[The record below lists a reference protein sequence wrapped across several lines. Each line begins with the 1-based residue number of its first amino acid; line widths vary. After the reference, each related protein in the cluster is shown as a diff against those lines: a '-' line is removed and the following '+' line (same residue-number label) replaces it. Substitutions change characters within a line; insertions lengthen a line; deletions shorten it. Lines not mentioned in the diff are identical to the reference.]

1 MLLAMNELDKIS
13 SYLDDLVNTKKIFK
27 YRIYVNLNTTI
38 SIDVVGDEN
47 HKLKYEIEQ
56 FSRVNISVE
65 EWISIEDYENDEY
78 YQNNFKENIDKKH
91 RRRLI
96 NLINNN
102 KEHVD
107 CELPIITFYSY
118 KGGVGRTTSL
128 ITFANYYAYHYNK
141 KVVILDFDFEAPGLT
156 NYFDFSL
163 DSMDNKNGVLEY
175 LLDKESS
182 REKLRLTENYMIE
195 VSREYTGE
203 GSIFVMPAGSL
214 YTEENLNSYIE
225 ALARVDINSTDIIIK
240 QIIDLIQ
247 DIKEELNPDIILIDS
262 RTGFNDVFGFLI
274 NKISSMV
281 IGLFEDNIQTKPGLN
296 LFINEIF
303 NNDINSIL
311 INSLVHKDSG
321 YSKRFKAFSDK
332 VSDYTTSITE
342 ESSSPNILEL
352 RKSNILG
359 NLGTIED
366 DKEDYFDF
374 IKSNTPNDYK
384 NFFEKIND
392 LIENKK
398 NDTVRNIETP
408 KNKCLRIVKKKTELL
423 EDSEIVDC
431 DILNNSR
438 RKTILNKIYQNYPD
452 SYADNMSFDESF
464 LNEKFYYRKCM
475 EDIFNFDKLLLIGG
489 KGTGKTAFYKAL
501 THDIFIT
508 NLKNKA
514 NKKQYK
520 FSVIDIISLETEN
533 ENKYFNTKNF
543 NQEKIIDKEFFYKR
557 FWATYILNSIL
568 IDTSRIDNYKMS
580 SSVKEVFPK
589 KLTNSTE
596 DKLFF
601 EDIIKNDKKFILVEK
616 ELSSIDLYLKK
627 KDINLIIT
635 FDQLDFIVKPILWP
649 SIISPLI
656 DYCRSLNYVKIKPK
670 LFLRRDLYKKLT
682 NLTNKNL
689 LDSKTINLEWSKDE
703 IFAFFFKI
711 VFAYAKDEFFE
722 VMKDY
727 EDVLP
732 DRIESIVKKINQ
744 KNNYNQ
750 ISLDIYYLK
759 SLVSTF
765 FGKYPNTFSKK
776 NIKYEETYLW
786 FYTSLANADGTIS
799 LRPFL
804 DLIKYAIES
813 FLEKGTD
820 AYKPILNPYFYNSNY
835 NRQKCVEKYVEDLSN
850 EEGNEDLKK
859 IMEHIKSSSR
869 FPNNLKFR
877 RLQGKDCDK
886 FFSYFLENLD
896 LDCKTKE
903 DVEELL
909 IVNGIISLHY
919 VNMNNKAFSFAY
931 LYKYY
936 LNLRR

>member
-1 MLLAMNELDKIS
+1 MLLAMSELDKIS
-13 SYLDDLVNTKKIFK
+13 NFLDGLINKEKIFK
-27 YRIYVNLNTTI
+27 YKIYFNLNTSI
-38 SIDVVGDEN
+38 SIDIVADRNDE
-47 HKLKYEIEQ
+47 LKSEIEQ
-56 FSRVNISVE
+56 YSNVKICIE
-65 EWISIEDYENDEY
+65 EWISKEDYNNDAY
-78 YQNNFKENIDKKH
+78 YQNNFKEKIDKKH
-91 RRRLI
+91 RRRLS

-102 KEHVD
+102 NSNNNSNI
-107 CELPIITFYSY
+107 PITTFYSY

-182 REKLRLTENYMIE
+182 REKLRLTEKYMIE

-214 YTEENLNSYIE
+214 YTEENLDSYIE
-225 ALARVDINSTDIIIK
+225 ALARIDINSTDVIIK

-247 DIKEELNPDIILIDS
+247 DIKEELNPDVILIDS

-303 NNDINSIL
+303 RNNINSIL
-311 INSLVHKDSG
+311 VNSLVHKDSG
-321 YSKRFKAFSDK
+321 YNKRFKAFSEK
-332 VSDYTTSITE
+332 VSDYIISITE
-342 ESSSPNILEL
+342 ESSTPNILEL

-384 NFFEKIND
+384 NFFEKIID

-398 NDTVRNIETP
+398 AYTANNIQTTEP
-408 KNKCLRIVKKKTELL
+408 KCLRIVKKTPEIL
-423 EDSEIVDC
+423 EEIDC
-431 DILNNSR
+431 DLINNSR
-438 RKTILNKIYQNYPD
+438 RKVILDKIYQNYPD

-514 NKKQYK
+514 NKKPHK
-520 FSVIDIISLETEN
+520 FSVVDIISLETEN
-533 ENKYFNTKNF
+533 KNKHFNTKNF

-557 FWATYILNSIL
+557 FWTTYILNSIL
-568 IDTSRIDNYKMS
+568 IDTSCIDNYEMS
-580 SSVKEVFPK
+580 VSIKGIFPK

-601 EDIIKNDKKFILVEK
+601 EDIIENDKKFILVEK
-616 ELSSIDLYLKK
+616 ELSLIDLHLKK

-649 SIISPLI
+649 NIISPLI

-711 VFAYAKDEFFE
+711 VFAYAKNEFFE

-727 EDVLP
+727 ADVQP
-732 DRIESIVKKINQ
+732 DIIESIIKKINQ

-750 ISLDIYYLK
+750 ISLDTNYIK

-765 FGKYPNTFSKK
+765 FGKYPNTFSNKS
-776 NIKYEETYLW
+776 IKYEETYSW
-786 FYTSLANADGTIS
+786 FYTSLANADETIS

-804 DLIKYAIES
+804 DLIKYSIES

-820 AYKPILNPYFYNSNY
+820 AYKPILNPYFYNSNF
-835 NRQKCVEKYVEDLSN
+835 NRKKCVEKYVEDLSN

-859 IMEHIKSSSR
+859 IMEHIRSSSR

-877 RLQGKDCDK
+877 RLQGKDCDT
-886 FFSYFLENLD
+886 FFSYFLNNLS
-896 LDCKTKE
+896 LDCQTKE
-903 DVEELL
+903 DIEELL

-919 VNMNNKAFSFAY
+919 INMNTKAFSFAY

-936 LNLRR
+936 LNLRK